1 MASISEVAARAGVSI
16 TTVSRVI
23 SNSSHPV
30 NPETRQRVLAAAE
43 ELNFAPSALARAL
56 ANSETRIIGVIVG
69 DASDPYFARIIR
81 GITDEARENGYL
93 TVIGNSD
100 RLAEVE
106 LNFIRL
112 MRDYHADGLIFAGG
126 GLTDPSYLLDL
137 AHVLASF
144 KNQQVPVVALGH
156 HLIDAPQVT
165 IDNRLAAQEMTEYL
179 IGLGHRRIAFIAG
192 PSILSTSAIRKAGYR
207 EALQQHDI
215 PFDPALVVES
225 HFTYEDGLQLA
236 DYFLTLDPLPTAI
249 FGSNDVTTI
258 GCLVGLNQ
266 RGIKVP
272 EQISLAGFDD
282 IAAAQYV
289 NPPLTTIRVPMREM
303 GVIGVQQLLA
313 ALKSEGLPASS
324 PYWLPHELIVRGSTA
339 PPRSL

>member
-30 NPETRQRVLAAAE
+30 NPETRRRVLEAAE

-56 ANSETRIIGVIVG
+56 ANIETHIIGVIVG
-69 DASDPYFARIIR
+69 DASDPYFATIIR

-100 RLAEVE
+100 RLADVE
-106 LNFIRL
+106 LNFVQL

-126 GLTDPSYLLDL
+126 GLTDSSYLHDL
-137 AHVLASF
+137 ANLLASF
-144 KNQQVPVVALGH
+144 KNQRVPVVALGH

-192 PSILSTSAIRKAGYR
+192 PSVLSTSVIREDGYR
-207 EALQQHDI
+207 EALRQHDI
-215 PFDPALVVES
+215 PFDPSLVVES
-225 HFTYEDGLQLA
+225 NFTYEDGLRLA
-236 DYFLTLDPLPTAI
+236 DHFLTFDPLPTAI

-258 GCLVGLNQ
+258 GCLVGLSQ

-313 ALKSEGLPASS
+313 ALKSKHQPAS
-324 PYWLPHELIVRGSTA
+324 PYWLPHELVVRGSTA
-339 PPRSL
+339 APRLS